1 MKTKAFLLI
10 AIVCFVIGWAPGE
23 ANAAT
28 YIGTIIQINVDGTDG
43 TIYIAMDEQSD
54 ANWTGGRWFVATGA
68 HAKLLLATAMMAMT
82 NNYVLGMDLDS
93 TAEWSPINSFT
104 AASQ

>member
-1 MKTKAFLLI
+1 MKTKIFLLI
-10 AIVCFVIGWAPGE
+10 ALVCLIIGLTQGE

-28 YIGTIIQINVDGTDG
+28 YIGTIIQINVDGTNG

-54 ANWTGGRWFVATGA
+54 QNWTGGRWFVATGP
-68 HAKLLLATAMMAMT
+68 HAKLLMATAMMAMT
-82 NNYVLGMDLDS
+82 NNYTLGMDLDS

-104 AASQ
+104 IASQ